1 LRRQLAAAGG
11 MTANETPRGPVTAAA
26 LARFPEIGAVG
37 LSAVGQLVAAIVS
50 VPDTSDNRYIR
61 NVVVGSVN
69 GHASLQPLARAADGR
84 EVLAAWS
91 PAGHNL
97 ATARHDEDGWSIWV
111 HDADAGTASP
121 VVTDWPDPVEELSW
135 SPAGDRLL
143 FVVREPTDRSWWQ
156 LPEDRRP
163 PLRITTLR
171 HREDGIGWTVNRPR
185 QAYVVALGPAGS
197 PGAQPRRVST
207 GGFDDA
213 EFGWHPDGRRVVFVS
228 QRQPDA
234 DHTIVNDVYLQDVDS
249 DAAPVQLTQTTHAC
263 AQPRVSSDGALVAF
277 TATDVAHFPATSALA
292 VVPVD
297 GDTAGAGEVAILSGD
312 LDRDCSNL
320 IWTDARHVTI
330 LAEDRGAIHAYRF
343 DVSGPDQYELIIG
356 GERRL
361 SGLDQCGGTRV
372 FVITTPDEPPR
383 LVAQSGDGA
392 ETVLLA
398 PSAHAAAV
406 LDIRGPEYRH
416 VRAADGIALD
426 SWLTLPDPDRWQEPY
441 PLLLCLQGGGT
452 QYGYQ
457 WSPEFQALLGAG
469 FAILYLNPRG
479 SAGYGTAWMRTV
491 SGPDAA
497 TPGTGWGTVDIQDVL
512 TVVRSALADRPELDA
527 ARVGVQGGSYGGL
540 VTTWLLAASDDFAA
554 GWAERGPY
562 NLFSLAGTND
572 ESPWFFQAYL
582 GRSVTEDPAAYWATS
597 TLRLAEGITAPV
609 AIVHSEE
616 DRRCPIQQAE
626 ELFMALRLLG
636 RTVEFYRFP
645 GESHGLSRTGSPVHR
660 VQRTELLIEWFSRWL
675 APKPGGSG

>member
-1 LRRQLAAAGG
+1 
-11 MTANETPRGPVTAAA
+11 MTANEAPRGPVTAAD

-37 LSAVGQLVAAIVS
+37 LSADGQLVAAIVS
-50 VPDTSDNRYIR
+50 VPDTTDNRYIR
-61 NVVVGSVN
+61 NVVIGPAD
-69 GHASLQPLARAADGR
+69 GHVPLRALAPATDGR

-97 ATARHDEDGWSIWV
+97 ATARPGEDGWSVWV
-111 HDADAGTASP
+111 HSVDDGTASP
-121 VVTDWPDPVEELSW
+121 VVAGWPDPVEELCW

-143 FVVREPTDRSWWQ
+143 FVAREPADRGWWQ

-185 QAYVVALGPAGS
+185 QAYVVELGQAGGVS
-197 PGAQPRRVST
+197 AEPRRVSA
-207 GGFDDA
+207 GGYDDA
-213 EFGWHPDGRRVVFVS
+213 EFGWHPDGRQVVFVS

-234 DHTIVNDVYLQDVDS
+234 DHTIVNDVFLQDVDS
-249 DAAPVQLTQTTHAC
+249 GAAPVRLTQTTHAC
-263 AQPRVSSDGALVAF
+263 AQPRVSPDGALVAF
-277 TATDVAHFPATSALA
+277 TATDVPHFPATAALA
-292 VVPVD
+292 VVPVS
-297 GDTAGAGEVAILSGD
+297 GGEVTILSGA

-320 IWTDARHVTI
+320 TWTDAGHVTV
-330 LAEDRGAIHAYRF
+330 LADEGGAIHAYQF
-343 DVSGPDQYELIIG
+343 DVSGPDQREQIIG
-356 GERRL
+356 GERRV
-361 SGLDQCGGTRV
+361 SSFDQRGGTRA
-372 FVITTPDEPPR
+372 FVITAPVQPPQ

-398 PSAHAAAV
+398 PSADAAPAR
-406 LDIRGPEYRH
+406 DIRGPEYRQ
-416 VRAADGIALD
+416 VAAADGTVLD
-426 SWLTLPDPDRWQEPY
+426 SWLTLPDAGRWQAPH
-441 PLLLCLQGGGT
+441 PLLLCLQGGGS

-469 FAILYLNPRG
+469 FATLQLNPRG

-491 SGPDAA
+491 SGPHAA

-512 TVVRSALADRPELDA
+512 TVVRDVLADRPELDA
-527 ARVGVQGGSYGGL
+527 SRVGVQGGSYGGL

-597 TLRLAEGITAPV
+597 TLRLAQGITAPV

-675 APKPGGSG
+675 APKPGGPE